1 MNNLL
6 KGLIFYCFLF
16 MLMGCKAEIIE
27 TKIKTEKLKI
37 AISQKFTTI
46 PFKAKITLMGDEKDT
61 RQQMETFQNI
71 LEKYIEVEDLEI
83 SKSMMGMDLVI
94 EGNIPLVFGDKLP
107 KGRQDP
113 WALFVKKNERK
124 VLATQFPF
132 VLTLRP
138 TRSFGGF
145 KNEFSEKNI
154 LLVPDPYQPIVFK
167 FRNNDGSILKIFSG
181 GVEVAGKHFAVFE
194 GSADKRLSIRLKGG
208 VYDHVNPLL
217 FFRLE

>member
-1 MNNLL
+1 MNNFL
-6 KGLIFYCFLF
+6 KGLFFYCFLA

-46 PFKAKITLMGDEKDT
+46 PFKAEISLMGDEKDT
-61 RQQMETFQNI
+61 RQQVETFQNI
-71 LEKYIEVEDLEI
+71 IEKYIEIEDLEI

-94 EGNIPLVFGDKLP
+94 EGSIPLVFGDKLP

-113 WALFVKKNERK
+113 WALFIQKNEIK

-132 VLTLRP
+132 VLSLRP
-138 TRSFGGF
+138 TGSFGGF

-167 FRNNDGSILKIFSG
+167 LRNNDGSTLKIFSG
-181 GVEVAGKHFAVFE
+181 GVEIAGKHYAIFE
-194 GSADKRLSIRLKGG
+194 ASVEKRLSIRMKGG

>member
-83 SKSMMGMDLVI
+83 SKSI
-94 EGNIPLVFGDKLP
+94 K
-107 KGRQDP
+107 
-113 WALFVKKNERK
+113 
-124 VLATQFPF
+124 
-132 VLTLRP
+132 
-138 TRSFGGF
+138 
-145 KNEFSEKNI
+145 I
-154 LLVPDPYQPIVFK
+154 L
-167 FRNNDGSILKIFSG
+167 
-181 GVEVAGKHFAVFE
+181 
-194 GSADKRLSIRLKGG
+194 
-208 VYDHVNPLL
+208 
-217 FFRLE
+217 